1 MQVAPTAS
9 RMRDIHGY
17 TLICL
22 LYMDMHGY
30 TNIGKHTV
38 KVCKHVKT
46 SWDICK
52 HHLYSNIIKYHQI
65 SSKFIISVQL
75 DKGPEAQ
82 EVACLARF
90 LRGFFVLEALW
101 LSPGWVSSPTLELLI
116 YIIIY
121 HHISWYVC
129 LYLHVLAVFLH
140 IIEHKWIWLIRTA
153 SIWKEQNKWKNR
165 NVYCIMHVLNHYN
178 ALQCHICPSPSAQ
191 SPKVGDTSASECCPG
206 ARLPLSWAVHIWVR
220 ECNPIILY
228 TWMRNI
234 S

>member
-1 MQVAPTAS
+1 MQ
-9 RMRDIHGY
+9 
-17 TLICL
+17 
-22 LYMDMHGY
+22 
-30 TNIGKHTV
+30 
-38 KVCKHVKT
+38 T
-46 SWDICK
+46 SPIF
-52 HHLYSNIIKYHQI
+52 KYHQI

-82 EVACLARF
+82 EVACSARF
-90 LRGFFVLEALW
+90 PSRILRPRGSLVV
-101 LSPGWVSSPTLELLI
+101 SWVSQFSNARAI
-116 YIIIY
+116 DIY

>member
-9 RMRDIHGY
+9 RMRDTHGY

-82 EVACLARF
+82 EVACSARF
-90 LRGFFVLEALW
+90 PSRILRPRGSLVV
-101 LSPGWVSSPTLELLI
+101 SWVSQFSNARAI
-116 YIIIY
+116 DIY
-121 HHISWYVC
+121 HHISSYIMIC
-129 LYLHVLAVFLH
+129 LLVLARTCCIFTYHWTQVN
-140 IIEHKWIWLIRTA
+140 LID
-153 SIWKEQNKWKNR
+153 SD
-165 NVYCIMHVLNHYN
+165 CIHLKRAKQMKKQKCVLYN
-178 ALQCHICPSPSAQ
+178 ACFKSLQCITMPHLSFTLSTIAQ
-191 SPKVGDTSASECCPG
+191 SW
-206 ARLPLSWAVHIWVR
+206 RH
-220 ECNPIILY
+220 
-228 TWMRNI
+228 
-234 S
+234 